1 MNFLSGSKKDETV
14 EMRIRIRNSPTDGD
28 VQCTKA
34 IGFPLSKAKLL
45 VKVDCYGRVS
55 NKLKEKGG
63 QSLNCE

>member
-14 EMRIRIRNSPTDGD
+14 EMRIRISPTDGD